1 MDVASI
7 AKLSSSVAETGIK
20 QEVGLAVLKR
30 AQQLQAS
37 TAAQLINAVSAPP
50 TVQNLPA
57 NLGNTINTTA

>member
-1 MDVASI
+1 MDVGSI

-30 AQQLQAS
+30 AQQIQSS
-37 TAAQLINAVSAPP
+37 TAAQLINAVSSPP
-50 TVQNLPA
+50 TIQNLPA